1 MANSLI
7 EEKVKQYRTQIE
19 SSVEALYNITE
30 LISHNELKA
39 TVSDIKDRIDDP
51 YMFVIVGEVKA
62 GKSSFINALLDADKA
77 ICKVAVSP
85 MTDTIQQIVYGEKEA
100 IIDINQYLKRITQP
114 IDILKDVAIVD
125 TPGTNTIIDHHQEIT
140 EKFIPASDLIVFVFE
155 SKNPYRQSS
164 WEFFDYINEEWRKKI
179 IFILQQKD
187 LMVPE
192 DLVTN
197 INGVKNQAIKKGIP
211 LPNVFAV
218 SAKQEINNQK
228 DESGFIPVRKYI
240 YDNITGGKAPYLKLI
255 NNADTTININEKIYK
270 GVLLRKEQYES
281 DYRFRQDIRESLDHQ
296 ELKTKRQVN
305 VLVEN
310 LLASYDRITNKKKSE
325 LNSGVGFVSMIKRS
339 LSSTFGGGQSAKDW
353 LENITKDLENDLNK
367 EFRDKLQDGV
377 VDIADS
383 IQDMGK
389 LIDAKIKNSETILKE
404 NHEIFADIAEKRAN
418 VLKDLQQAFAG
429 FLKRSENFY
438 DSNLLDSGNSVGSNL
453 AAGGGIAAV
462 GIILATLTN
471 TMMFDITGGILTT
484 IGFVFAGVSITLNK
498 SKLIKQYENEVAVGR
513 DRIEREVT
521 EKLNSYTHNIKE
533 KIEDNFYKFDKLLSD
548 EKDTIEHLENEY
560 AVIESSLKSIKSEL
574 QTIVWES

>member
-1 MANSLI
+1 MSNTLI
-7 EEKVKQYRTQIE
+7 EKNVKTYRKQLE
-19 SSVEALYNITE
+19 ASVNDLYDITE
-30 LISHNELKA
+30 MISHQELKA
-39 TVSDIKDRIDDP
+39 TVSEIKDRLDDP

-62 GKSSFINALLDADKA
+62 GKSSFINALLDADKE
-77 ICKVAVSP
+77 ICKVAASP
-85 MTDTIQQIVYGEKEA
+85 MTDTIQQIVYGEKES
-100 IIDINQYLKRITQP
+100 IIDINPFLKRITQP
-114 IDILKDVAIVD
+114 IDILKEVAIVD

-164 WEFFDYINEEWRKKI
+164 WEFFDYIKEEWRKKI

-187 LMVPE
+187 LMVPD

-197 INGVKNQAIKKGIP
+197 INGVKDQAIKKGIP
-211 LPNVFAV
+211 SPNVFAV
-218 SAKQEINNQK
+218 SAKQEIDGQK
-228 DESGFIPVRKYI
+228 EVSGFIPVRKYI

-255 NNADTTININEKIYK
+255 NNADTALNINDKIFK
-270 GVLLRKEQYES
+270 GVIIRKEQYEA
-281 DYRFRQDIRESLDHQ
+281 DARFRQDIRESLDHQ
-296 ELKTKRQVN
+296 ESKTKRQVN

-310 LLASYDRITNKKKSE
+310 LLASYDRITNKKKAD
-325 LNSGVGFVSMIKRS
+325 LNSGVGFMSMIKRS
-339 LSSTFGGGQSAKDW
+339 FSSTFGGGQSAKDW
-353 LENITKDLENDLNK
+353 LENITKDLENDLNR
-367 EFRDKLQDGV
+367 EFKDKLQDGV

-438 DSNLLDSGNSVGSNL
+438 DSGLLDSGNSVGGNL
-453 AAGGGIAAV
+453 AASGGIAAV

-484 IGFVFAGVSITLNK
+484 IGFLFAGVTLTLNK
-498 SKLIKQYENEVAVGR
+498 SKLIRQYEKEVGVGR
-513 DRIEREVT
+513 ERIEREIT
-521 EKLNSYTHNIKE
+521 EKLNNYTHRIKE

-548 EKDTIEHLENEY
+548 ENKTIEHLESEHQR
-560 AVIESSLKSIKSEL
+560 ILSSITEIKKTVQGVL
-574 QTIVWES
+574 

>member
-7 EEKVKQYRTQIE
+7 EKKVKQYRKQIE
-19 SSVEALYNITE
+19 SSVEALYKITE

-62 GKSSFINALLDADKA
+62 GKSSFINALLDADKE
-77 ICKVAVSP
+77 ICKVAASP
-85 MTDTIQQIVYGEKEA
+85 MTDTIQQIVHGDKES
-100 IIDINQYLKRITQP
+100 IIDINHCLKRITQP

-197 INGVKNQAIKKGIP
+197 INGVRTQAIKKGIP
-211 LPNVFAV
+211 LPSVFAV
-218 SAKQEINNQK
+218 SAKQEINNEK

-270 GVLLRKEQYES
+270 GVLLRKEQYEA

-339 LSSTFGGGQSAKDW
+339 ISSTFGGGQSAKDW

-367 EFRDKLQDGV
+367 EFKDKLQDGV

-438 DSNLLDSGNSVGSNL
+438 DSNLLDSENSVGSNL

-498 SKLIKQYENEVAVGR
+498 SKLIKQYEKEVAVGR
-513 DRIEREVT
+513 DRIETEVT
-521 EKLNSYTHNIKE
+521 EKLNNYTHNIKE

-548 EKDTIEHLENEY
+548 EKDTIEHLENEFS
-560 AVIESSLKSIKSEL
+560 VIESSLKSIKSEL
-574 QTIVWES
+574 QTIVGAP

>member
-1 MANSLI
+1 MSQTLIEQNVKIYKEQLEASVNSL
-7 EEKVKQYRTQIE
+7 YD
-19 SSVEALYNITE
+19 ITE
-30 LISHNELKA
+30 LISHDELKA
-39 TVSDIKDRIDDP
+39 TVSDIKDRLDDP

-62 GKSSFINALLDADKA
+62 GKSSFINALLDADKE
-77 ICKVAVSP
+77 ICKVAASP
-85 MTDTIQQIVYGEKEA
+85 MTDTIQQIVYGEKES
-100 IIDINQYLKRITQP
+100 IVDINPFLKRISQP
-114 IDILKDVAIVD
+114 IDILKEVAIVD

-140 EKFIPASDLIVFVFE
+140 EKFIPATDLIVFVFE

-164 WEFFDYINEEWRKKI
+164 WEFFDYIKEEWRKKI

-187 LMVPE
+187 LMVPA

-197 INGVKNQAIKKGIP
+197 INGVKDQAIKKGIP
-211 LPNVFAV
+211 SPNVFAV
-218 SAKQEINNQK
+218 SAKQEIEGQK
-228 DESGFIPVRKYI
+228 EESGFVPVRKYI

-255 NNADTTININEKIYK
+255 NNADTALNINDKIFK
-270 GVLLRKEQYES
+270 GVIIRKEQYEA
-281 DYRFRQDIRESLDHQ
+281 DARFRQDIRDSLDHQ
-296 ELKTKRQVN
+296 ETKTKRQVN

-310 LLASYDRITNKKKSE
+310 LLASYDRITNKKKAE
-325 LNSGVGFVSMIKRS
+325 LNSGVGFMSMIKRS
-339 LSSTFGGGQSAKDW
+339 LTSTFGGGQSAKDW
-353 LENITKDLENDLNK
+353 LENITKDLENDLNR
-367 EFRDKLQDGV
+367 EFKDKLQDGV

-418 VLKDLQQAFAG
+418 VLKDLQHAFAG

-438 DSNLLDSGNSVGSNL
+438 DSNLLDSGSSVGGNL

-484 IGFVFAGVSITLNK
+484 IGFLFAGVTLTLNK
-498 SKLIKQYENEVAVGR
+498 SKLIRQYEKEVGVGR
-513 DRIEREVT
+513 ERIEREIT
-521 EKLNSYTHNIKE
+521 EKLNNYTHNIKE

-548 EKDTIEHLENEY
+548 ESKTIEHLENEHKR
-560 AVIESSLKSIKSEL
+560 ILSSITEIKKTVQGVL
-574 QTIVWES
+574 